1 MDDII
6 TYIKRGSIINVINI
20 LTKFHQNVKFT
31 YEIRHNV
38 KISHL
43 DVLVMRCNGKL
54 KTNVF
59 RKETNN
65 DISLH
70 WRSFALITRKKSSFR
85 ILISRCYTVC
95 CNDIILREELLYIK
109 TSFTVFMSY
118 PKLLLKQTPDSF
130 ENNNK
135 NRNKNINNK
144 NHNDTIFKKLDFKN
158 SIYR

>member
-43 DVLVMRCNGKL
+43 DVLLMRCNGKL

-70 WRSFALITRKKSSFR
+70 WRSFAPITRKKKF
-85 ILISRCYTVC
+85 IQ
-95 CNDIILREELLYIK
+95 DINQSMLYSLL
-109 TSFTVFMSY
+109 
-118 PKLLLKQTPDSF
+118 
-130 ENNNK
+130 E
-135 NRNKNINNK
+135 
-144 NHNDTIFKKLDFKN
+144 
-158 SIYR
+158 